1 MQIPDSF
8 SVAEEKSTLAWEGD
22 GGNAAISA
30 GTGTERRNMK
40 AFRMGTYIIAADLI
54 EDAINMYRNEIN
66 GNIPENIEEIVVDS
80 EIECDDGRIMT
91 IKAFINEI
99 LDERQ
104 AWLRMG
110 FRCELYRPFI
120 IKNSGE

>member
-1 MQIPDSF
+1 
-8 SVAEEKSTLAWEGD
+8 
-22 GGNAAISA
+22 
-30 GTGTERRNMK
+30 MK
-40 AFRMGTYIIAADLI
+40 AFRLGTYIIAADLI
-54 EDAINMYRNEIN
+54 EDAVNMYRNEIS
-66 GNIPENIEEIVVDS
+66 GNIPEDIEEVGVNS
-80 EIECDDGRIMT
+80 EIECDDGRVMT

-120 IKNSGE
+120 VKSNRE